1 MTTRCILSAQVSHET
16 HSFSVLKTGFDA
28 YRSRLCHIGADMV
41 KHMSGTAT
49 EIAAHLDAA
58 KKYGWE
64 LIPTIAAHATPS
76 GPTTAEAWEKLAGTV
91 LAGLETGPVDGVLLA
106 LHGAMVTEPF
116 PDAEGELLRRLRER
130 LGPNVPIAITL
141 DLHANVT
148 DEMGEYAD
156 FIVPFRTYPHV
167 DQYQVATETAGLLLR
182 TMDGEIRPVTVVARR
197 PTLYGLNH
205 GRTREG
211 PMVEALERAAA
222 IKQADP
228 SVLEIGLCAG
238 FAWSDIPEAGPSVIV
253 TTDNDP
259 EKAQA
264 IADEFADFI
273 WETRKINTVPPLS
286 LEEVGE
292 LIAKASAGT
301 GTGPLVIGDTTDNPG
316 GGGYGD
322 SVRLLETI
330 IATGCEK
337 AAMAAIY
344 DPEVAEQAYAAGVG
358 AKIDIS
364 LGSKVDPALYGPAL
378 KTSATVLK
386 LSETGAFVCDGPMW
400 ANVEVRFGRSALLDI
415 SGVTV
420 VVASNNIQTTDQQSL
435 KHFGVEPA
443 DFNVIGVKSSHHF
456 RAAFEPI
463 AREVVLVDSGGLVS
477 EDFKQFH
484 YTLLRRPIWPIDQDT
499 G

>member
-1 MTTRCILSAQVSHET
+1 MTKRRILSAQVSHET

-28 YRSRLCHIGADMV
+28 YRSRLCYFGADMV

-49 EIAAHLDAA
+49 EIAAHLDSA
-58 KKYGWE
+58 KKYGWQ

-76 GPTTAEAWEKLAGTV
+76 GTTTAEAWEKLAGTV
-91 LAGLETGPVDGVLLA
+91 LAGLDTGPVDGVLLA
-106 LHGAMVTEPF
+106 LHGAMVTESF
-116 PDAEGELLRRLRER
+116 PDAEGELLRRLRDR
-130 LGPNVPIAITL
+130 LGPNVPIAVTL

-167 DQYQVATETAGLLLR
+167 DQYQAATEAAALLLR
-182 TMDGEIRPVTVVARR
+182 TIDGEINPVTVVARR

-205 GRTREG
+205 GRTQEG

-259 EKAQA
+259 EKAQEV
-264 IADEFADFI
+264 ADRFADFI
-273 WETRKINTVPPLS
+273 WETRNINTVPPLS
-286 LEEVGE
+286 LKEVGE
-292 LIAKASAGT
+292 MIAKSPAGN
-301 GTGPLVIGDTTDNPG
+301 GKGPLVIGDTTDNPG

-322 SVRLLETI
+322 GVRLLETI
-330 IATGCEK
+330 IAAGCEK

-344 DPEVAEQAYAAGVG
+344 DPEVAEQAHAAGVG
-358 AKIDIS
+358 ATIDIS
-364 LGSKVDPALYGPAL
+364 LGANVDPDLYGPAL
-378 KTSATVLK
+378 NASATVLK
-386 LSETGAFVCDGPMW
+386 LSETGTFVCDGPMW
-400 ANVEVRFGRSALLDI
+400 ANVEVSFGRSALLDV

-420 VVASNNIQTTDQQSL
+420 VVASNNIQTTDQRAL

-443 DFNVIGVKSSHHF
+443 DLIVIGIKSSHHF
-456 RAAFEPI
+456 RAAFQPI

-477 EDFKQFH
+477 EAFERFD
-484 YTLLRRPIWPIDQDT
+484 YTLLRRPIWPIDADPC
-499 G
+499 